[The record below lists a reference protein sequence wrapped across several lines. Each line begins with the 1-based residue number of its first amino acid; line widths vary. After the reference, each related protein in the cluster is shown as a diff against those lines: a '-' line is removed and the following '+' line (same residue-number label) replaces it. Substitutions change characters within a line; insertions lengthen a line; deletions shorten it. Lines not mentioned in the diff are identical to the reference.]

1 MPRRDLRAAAPQRQF
16 LERVV
21 ERQADLR
28 GVPPSR
34 QLRGDGLAP
43 GDLHAEAIE
52 AQCLRPIG
60 LWMRL
65 VPESV
70 ASLTGAAAS
79 AEVRLRLHARD
90 WAWTSHATVKTKLV
104 TVVDL
109 PKCLRHVCVLL
120 SSGVNSTQR
129 V

>member
-1 MPRRDLRAAAPQRQF
+1 MASRDLRAAAPQRQF
-16 LERVV
+16 LERVL
-21 ERQADLR
+21 ERQAGLR

-34 QLRGDGLAP
+34 QQRGDGLTP
-43 GDLHAEAIE
+43 GNLHAEAIE

-60 LWMRL
+60 LRMRL

-79 AEVRLRLHARD
+79 AEARQRLHTRD
-90 WAWTSHATVKTKLV
+90 WARARHATVKTELL

-109 PKCLRHVCVLL
+109 PKCLLL
-120 SSGVNSTQR
+120 LSGVNSTQR

>member
-1 MPRRDLRAAAPQRQF
+1 MISVTFARELGLLQRMSRRDLRAAAPQRQL

-34 QLRGDGLAP
+34 QQRGDGLAP

-60 LWMRL
+60 LRMRL

-70 ASLTGAAAS
+70 ASLTGAAAG
-79 AEVRLRLHARD
+79 AQARLR
-90 WAWTSHATVKTKLV
+90 
-104 TVVDL
+104 
-109 PKCLRHVCVLL
+109 
-120 SSGVNSTQR
+120 
-129 V
+129 